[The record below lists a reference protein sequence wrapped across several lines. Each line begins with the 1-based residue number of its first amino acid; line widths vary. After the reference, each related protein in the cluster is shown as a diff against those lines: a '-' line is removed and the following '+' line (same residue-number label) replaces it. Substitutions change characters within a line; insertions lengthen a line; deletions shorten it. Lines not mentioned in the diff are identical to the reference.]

1 MNTIKVGLCFLDM
14 HNKPLIVRPLKSNW
28 SVELGGDIR
37 VTEESYREKIRDEV
51 SKVLSDQIKMEI
63 KPHILQEMLEE
74 IEERKPCFDCGQN
87 ICEETIEKHP
97 DTELC
102 GECIECE

>member
-14 HNKPLIVRPLKSNW
+14 HNKPLIVRHLESNW

-37 VTEESYREKIRDEV
+37 VTEESYRKRMRDEV
-51 SKVLSDQIKMEI
+51 SEILSDQIKMEI

-74 IEERKPCFDCGQN
+74 IEEK
-87 ICEETIEKHP
+87 
-97 DTELC
+97 
-102 GECIECE
+102 

>member
-1 MNTIKVGLCFLDM
+1 MNKIKVGLCFLDM
-14 HNKPLIVRPLKSNW
+14 NDKPLIVRPLESNW

-37 VTEESYREKIRDEV
+37 ITEESYREKIRDEV

-74 IEERKPCFDCGQN
+74 VEEK
-87 ICEETIEKHP
+87 
-97 DTELC
+97 
-102 GECIECE
+102 

>member
-1 MNTIKVGLCFLDM
+1 MNKIKVGLCFLDM
-14 HNKPLIVRPLKSNW
+14 NDKPLIVRPLESNW
-28 SVELGGDIR
+28 SVEWEDKKI
-37 VTEESYREKIRDEV
+37 TEESYRKKVKDEI
-51 SKVLSDQIKMEI
+51 SEVLSDQIKMEI

-74 IEERKPCFDCGQN
+74 IEERRTCFDCGQK
-87 ICEETIEKHP
+87 IYKETIEKYP